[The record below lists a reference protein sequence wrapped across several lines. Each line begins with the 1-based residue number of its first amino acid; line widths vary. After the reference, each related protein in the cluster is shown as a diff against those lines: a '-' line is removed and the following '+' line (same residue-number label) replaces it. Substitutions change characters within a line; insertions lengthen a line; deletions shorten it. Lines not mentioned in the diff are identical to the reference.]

1 MDVYLVIGVIAGAV
15 VSIVLSCVLL
25 KLGTL
30 IDRYPDNGE
39 QERDISNWSPEKFTR
54 ILVFL
59 FWPFFIAGAIMVF
72 QPSRFLL
79 IGGITLI
86 AALLL
91 MLGTAVVFSAAVY
104 RAIAGGK
111 NESSGEPPAGLIQED
126 P

>member
-1 MDVYLVIGVIAGAV
+1 MDVYLVIGVAAGFVAG
-15 VSIVLSCVLL
+15 IMLSFVLL
-25 KLGTL
+25 KFGML
-30 IDRYPDNGE
+30 IDPYPMKGE
-39 QERDISNWSPEKFTR
+39 QERDISHWSPEKFTR

-59 FWPFFIAGAIMVF
+59 FWPFFIAGVIMVF

-79 IGGITLI
+79 IGGITLM
-86 AALLL
+86 AAMLL